1 MDANERDHD
10 NLTCG
15 EYLSMQR
22 ARLDQ
27 ITDLGV
33 PGAKAAVSELLANI
47 YAVNYQMMY
56 ERVEPPGPDRGPATR
71 EPLDREL
78 VGQVS
83 HALRSGAPE
92 FQDIMNDSWKLS
104 EAIYRSRQGN
114 GFQLVEMVNMAHLAR
129 TAGSGVSRGKTPEQA
144 QPQAANTAKEAKL

>member
-1 MDANERDHD
+1 MDTNDRTQEK
-10 NLTCG
+10 LTCG
-15 EYLSMQR
+15 EYLNIQR
-22 ARLDQ
+22 SKLDQ

-33 PGAKAAVSELLANI
+33 PGAKDAVKELLANI

-71 EPLDREL
+71 EALDREL

-83 HALRSGAPE
+83 HALRSAAPE
-92 FQDIMNDSWKLS
+92 FQDIVDDSWKLS
-104 EAIYRSRQGN
+104 EAIYRSKQGN

-129 TAGSGVSRGKTPEQA
+129 TAGKPAAEKTPQQVEHTA
-144 QPQAANTAKEAKL
+144 AEPQLR

>member
-1 MDANERDHD
+1 MDTNDRTQEK
-10 NLTCG
+10 LTCG
-15 EYLSMQR
+15 EYLNIQR
-22 ARLDQ
+22 SKLDQ

-33 PGAKAAVSELLANI
+33 PGAKDAVKELLANI

-71 EPLDREL
+71 EALDREL

-83 HALRSGAPE
+83 HALRSAAPE
-92 FQDIMNDSWKLS
+92 FQDIVDDSWKLS
-104 EAIYRSRQGN
+104 EAIYRSKQGN

-129 TAGSGVSRGKTPEQA
+129 TAGKPAAEKSP
-144 QPQAANTAKEAKL
+144 QPQAEHTAAEPQRR

>member
-1 MDANERDHD
+1 MDTNDRTQEK
-10 NLTCG
+10 LTCG
-15 EYLSMQR
+15 EYLNIQR
-22 ARLDQ
+22 SKLDQ

-33 PGAKAAVSELLANI
+33 PGAKDAVKELLANI

-71 EPLDREL
+71 EALDREL

-83 HALRSGAPE
+83 HALRSAAPE
-92 FQDIMNDSWKLS
+92 FQDIVDDSWKLS
-104 EAIYRSRQGN
+104 EAIYRSKQGN

-129 TAGSGVSRGKTPEQA
+129 TAGKPVKEKSPQQQA
-144 QPQAANTAKEAKL
+144 EHTAAEPQRR

>member
-1 MDANERDHD
+1 MDTNDRTQEK
-10 NLTCG
+10 LTCG
-15 EYLSMQR
+15 EYLNIQR
-22 ARLDQ
+22 SKLDQ

-33 PGAKAAVSELLANI
+33 PGAKDAVKELLANI

-71 EPLDREL
+71 EALDREL

-83 HALRSGAPE
+83 HALRSAAPE
-92 FQDIMNDSWKLS
+92 FQDIMDDSWKLS
-104 EAIYRSRQGN
+104 EAIYRSKQGN

-129 TAGSGVSRGKTPEQA
+129 TAGKPVTEKSP
-144 QPQAANTAKEAKL
+144 QPQAEHIAAEPQHR

>member
-1 MDANERDHD
+1 MDTNDRTQEK
-10 NLTCG
+10 LTCG
-15 EYLSMQR
+15 EYLNIQR
-22 ARLDQ
+22 SKLDQ

-33 PGAKAAVSELLANI
+33 PGAKDAVKELLANI

-71 EPLDREL
+71 EALDREL

-83 HALRSGAPE
+83 HALRSAAPE
-92 FQDIMNDSWKLS
+92 FQDTVDDSWKLS

-129 TAGSGVSRGKTPEQA
+129 TAGKPAAEKSPQQA
-144 QPQAANTAKEAKL
+144 EHTAAEPQLR

>member
-1 MDANERDHD
+1 MDTNDRTQEK
-10 NLTCG
+10 LTCG
-15 EYLSMQR
+15 EYLNIQR
-22 ARLDQ
+22 SKLDQ

-33 PGAKAAVSELLANI
+33 PGAKDAVKELLANI

-71 EPLDREL
+71 EALDREL

-83 HALRSGAPE
+83 HALRSAAPE
-92 FQDIMNDSWKLS
+92 FQDIVDDSWKLS

-129 TAGSGVSRGKTPEQA
+129 TAGKPAAEKSPKQA
-144 QPQAANTAKEAKL
+144 EHTAAEPQLR